1 MDYMVEIRAAL
12 VAIISALGGFFFP
25 VTDFMVAILIL
36 LGVNFLS
43 GWIEDEIHGQGWKWR
58 KAFKTF
64 YECLVM
70 VGIGACVFTI
80 GHFMHKDTAAVQCL
94 SVIYLAAMWFYA
106 VNILNNW
113 KKILPEGSTLYIFVS
128 FLHFTISLKF
138 VEKIPYLKEF
148 MDANKANTQ
157 HKIQKLFEEIQKE
170 DNNGTGME
178 NRQGV

>member
-1 MDYMVEIRAAL
+1 MNEMVEIKAAL
-12 VAIISALGGFFFP
+12 VAVISALGGFFFP
-25 VTDFMVAILIL
+25 VTDFMVAILVL
-36 LGVNFLS
+36 LAVNFFS

-94 SVIYLAAMWFYA
+94 SVIYLAGMWFYT

-113 KKILPEGSTLYIFVS
+113 KKILPEGSTLYTFVC
-128 FLHFTISLKF
+128 FLLFVISLKF

-148 MDANKANTQ
+148 IAANNEKTRQNLTRLVNEI
-157 HKIQKLFEEIQKE
+157 HKQE
-170 DNNGTGME
+170 DNDTGVE
-178 NRQGV
+178 N